1 MKEKKNELCK
11 SNEELIKKIKDKD
24 STNRQIYDDN
34 RLLRYQLEKKINDN
48 NQLYQN
54 LINQK
59 NVIDKLNR
67 EKSNVEQ
74 KLFNL
79 NQKH

>member
-34 RLLRYQLEKKINDN
+34 RLLRYELEKKINDN